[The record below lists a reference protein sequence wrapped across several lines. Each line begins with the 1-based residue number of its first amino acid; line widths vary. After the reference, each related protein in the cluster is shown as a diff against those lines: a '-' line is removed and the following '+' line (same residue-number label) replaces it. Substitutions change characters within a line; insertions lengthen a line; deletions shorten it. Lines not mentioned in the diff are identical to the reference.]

1 MLSTTSYR
9 PSVIGIPHNSG
20 MPKDV
25 GVRLRTAR
33 KLRGMTQQ
41 ELAKHSRVSQA
52 TISDLETG
60 ESKSPTGTNL
70 VSLAQSLDVSPDWL
84 AEGKGDMERMDDP
97 LPIEAVRMAREWL
110 RLSPEARTNV
120 AKLIHTMVTASS
132 ADLDPVPDER
142 VAAAYG
148 KPGRR
153 KRGVRNGPRN
163 PQGRH

>member
-9 PSVIGIPHNSG
+9 PSVNGPDNPG
-20 MPKDV
+20 MPRDV

-41 ELAKHSRVSQA
+41 QLAKDSGVSQA

-70 VSLAQSLDVSPDWL
+70 VSLAQSLEVSPEWL
-84 AEGKGDMERMDDP
+84 ADGKGDMERLEDP
-97 LPIEAVRMAREWL
+97 LPVEAVRMAREWL
-110 RLSPEARTNV
+110 KLSPEARTDV
-120 AKLIHTMVTASS
+120 AKLIHTMVRASS

-148 KPGRR
+148 KPGRK
-153 KRGVRNGPRN
+153 KRVRNGSRN
-163 PQGRH
+163 QQGRH